1 LINVHFE
8 RDVKSFIDSVLS
20 ENGNSSW
27 MGNMVEDIKVELQAF
42 HQWPISFV
50 KREGNNVAHLLA
62 KHVVAHVETISWH

>member
-1 LINVHFE
+1 
-8 RDVKSFIDSVLS
+8 
-20 ENGNSSW
+20 
-27 MGNMVEDIKVELQAF
+27 MVEDIKVELQAF